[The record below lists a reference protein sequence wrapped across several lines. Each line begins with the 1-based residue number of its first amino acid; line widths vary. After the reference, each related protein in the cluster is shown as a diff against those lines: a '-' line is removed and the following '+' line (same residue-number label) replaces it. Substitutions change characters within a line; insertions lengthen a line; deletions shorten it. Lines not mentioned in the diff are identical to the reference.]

1 MKKYLLLIFVFPLI
15 APCQVFSQPS
25 EAEHLL
31 EKSIQY
37 HDPSGKWETGIF
49 HFPLYESRPNGGYR
63 LTDIL
68 LNNQR
73 QIFEVAQ
80 IRGKDRV
87 HRYLSSD
94 SCGVR
99 YNYSIEVPTDIQ
111 KNLRLNCEGGNDFYR
126 NYYAYLYGLPMKL
139 KDPGTIIA
147 PEVKKKDFFGK
158 NLLEIKVTYDPEVG
172 ADIWYFYFD
181 PSTFALSGYRFYHD
195 ESKNDGEY
203 ILLEGEITI
212 NGVKFPEKRAWHT
225 HKEGKYL
232 GNDDLLPYPATT
244 ASN

>member
-1 MKKYLLLIFVFPLI
+1 
-15 APCQVFSQPS
+15 
-25 EAEHLL
+25 
-31 EKSIQY
+31 
-37 HDPSGKWETGIF
+37 
-49 HFPLYESRPNGGYR
+49 
-63 LTDIL
+63 
-68 LNNQR
+68 
-73 QIFEVAQ
+73 
-80 IRGKDRV
+80 
-87 HRYLSSD
+87 
-94 SCGVR
+94 
-99 YNYSIEVPTDIQ
+99 
-111 KNLRLNCEGGNDFYR
+111 
-126 NYYAYLYGLPMKL
+126 
-139 KDPGTIIA
+139 
-147 PEVKKKDFFGK
+147 
-158 NLLEIKVTYDPEVG
+158 LLEIKVTYDPEVG